1 MAGIDS
7 IVNNLVRTFAGNP
20 QGLQD
25 RYAITEELFAL
36 IAMQKLKKDK
46 EAAQRSLQM
55 QMQPE
60 SGTVKDQLEDELM
73 QATKQELASSLAPG
87 LQQQGQMMQA
97 QQMQQAMAGGLPT
110 QPAPN
115 MANMARGGIV
125 GYKEGELVEGRRSGY
140 ARRQAEKE
148 GMRERA
154 GPEMQEFMEGMEEN
168 IGESRDWAAENPLEA
183 ASYAAAIAGG
193 LPAIGRAG
201 LGALRTQGPRLLN
214 AARNVYSKPNPAFTA
229 RVTDKGTRLYPEG
242 VPERILRPEL
252 QDLGPKA
259 LDAFRNLYSKKNP
272 AFTAR
277 VTDKG
282 TRLYPE
288 GVPERLFS
296 PGRTAGTGVG
306 LGVLDFVL
314 DMFGGEDEE
323 QEENVASMLGE
334 GIARTPPRL
343 LPLPEETPLPSDA
356 EDYVRLMQS
365 PSVQQG
371 LTERQYLDSMQRGAQ
386 NTTGASTP
394 TPEAGIPSLV
404 PPRTASMRQGTE
416 KDIASM
422 LGEDVAPMQRAAPTA
437 PTDPRMSRYEDQ
449 LARLEA
455 EEKDKLGSLIDF
467 LLAAG
472 ASGGT
477 NLGATLMG
485 GGTGLQAR
493 EQRIKDEMARTIQNI
508 ETLQLERDKMAQSAE
523 QATLDRE
530 LRDRLA
536 RVEADVRQSEGAAE
550 RALRADQFRQEFE
563 LREATFE
570 EDKRQFG
577 EDIALRNREA
587 SHREAANDLAALIRQ
602 DTLDRNLTNDEKQ
615 QLFDTAEALNK
626 TVEALQL
633 TPEAAA
639 PYLEALNR
647 AYDALGYNVTS
658 TTAVGEDPEIEALA
672 EQYKTPVAR

>member
-1 MAGIDS
+1 
-7 IVNNLVRTFAGNP
+7 
-20 QGLQD
+20 
-25 RYAITEELFAL
+25 
-36 IAMQKLKKDK
+36 
-46 EAAQRSLQM
+46 
-55 QMQPE
+55 
-60 SGTVKDQLEDELM
+60 
-73 QATKQELASSLAPG
+73 
-87 LQQQGQMMQA
+87 
-97 QQMQQAMAGGLPT
+97 
-110 QPAPN
+110 
-115 MANMARGGIV
+115 MARGGIV

-343 LPLPEETPLPSDA
+343 LPLPEETSLPSDA

-365 PSVQQG
+365 PSVQRG
-371 LTERQYLDSMQRGAQ
+371 MSENQYLDLTQQRAPR
-386 NTTGASTP
+386 AI
-394 TPEAGIPSLV
+394 EAPAGLPSLV
-404 PPRTASMRQGTE
+404 PQEVIGDAKNEANVAMATE
-416 KDIASM
+416 TLPA
-422 LGEDVAPMQRAAPTA
+422 MQRAEPEPAK
-437 PTDPRMSRYEDQ
+437 DPRMSRYEDQ
-449 LARLEA
+449 YDRLVA

-485 GGTGLQAR
+485 GGSGLQAR
-493 EQRIKDEMARTIQNI
+493 EQRIKAEMAQTVKNIEDLQFQRDEMQARRE
-508 ETLQLERDKMAQSAE
+508 ETAA
-523 QATLDRE
+523 DRE
-530 LRDRLA
+530 LKDLLA
-536 RVEADVRQSEGAAE
+536 RREADVRQSEGAAD
-550 RALRADQFRQEFE
+550 RAARSGDLATELDFRRDDLDQRADQFGREMG
-563 LREATFE
+563 LRE
-570 EDKRQFG
+570 R
-577 EDIALRNREA
+577 LA
-587 SHREAANDLAALIRQ
+587 SQEAA
-602 DTLDRNLTNDEKQ
+602 LDRELAEAERTGRMSVDQTNRLTQQRLILSDRYKAIMDEIGRGMISPERQTTLLRELSAVEEGMNALLTNLSGGDIYSQ
-615 QLFDTAEALNK
+615 AEAIIG
-626 TVEALQL
+626 
-633 TPEAAA
+633 
-639 PYLEALNR
+639 
-647 AYDALGYNVTS
+647 D
-658 TTAVGEDPEIEALA
+658 
-672 EQYKTPVAR
+672 